1 MSIIDKMNK
10 KKCDKVWKKIN
21 NLLRDQDQC
30 IVTLSTLKGYDDLFR
45 RIKDAGYVTHI
56 NDSMRESIFVTVEK
70 NKKEGLMI

>member
-10 KKCDKVWKKIN
+10 KKCDKAWKKITN
-21 NLLRDQDQC
+21 ILRDQDRC
-30 IVTLSTLKGYDDLFR
+30 IITLSTMKGYDDLFR

-70 NKKEGLMI
+70 NKKGEIIT